1 MTKGRER
8 NPESVVQEI
17 RRKTRRKYSS
27 EEKIKIALEGLKG
40 EQSIAEIC
48 RREGI
53 NPNMYYR
60 WSKDFLES
68 GKKRLHGDTV
78 RGVNNVS

>member
-53 NPNMYYR
+53 NPNMYFL